1 MSIAGSSSTKP
12 TIHALYQY
20 RDDWGNE
27 HYLNA
32 KIGGFKNE
40 VAAIAAIS
48 KRSNTGI
55 VTDSSNR
62 VLFVVRNG
70 TKVL

>member
-1 MSIAGSSSTKP
+1 MSIAGNNTTKP

-20 RDDWGNE
+20 SDDWGNE

-40 VAAIAAIS
+40 SAAIAAIS
-48 KRSNTGI
+48 RRSKSGI

-62 VLFVVRNG
+62 VLFIVRNG
-70 TKVL
+70 VKLV